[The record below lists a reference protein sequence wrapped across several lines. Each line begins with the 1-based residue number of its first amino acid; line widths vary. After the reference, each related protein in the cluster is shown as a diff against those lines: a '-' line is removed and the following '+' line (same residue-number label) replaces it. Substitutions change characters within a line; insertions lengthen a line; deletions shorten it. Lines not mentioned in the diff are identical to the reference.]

1 MDKAPSGPSDSKL
14 VSAVSGKVPNHKH
27 IASKNANEY
36 KSRKYIKDYKK
47 FKNNLINIKNSS
59 LSSSSNSSLS
69 SSSSSSS
76 SRSNNKKAPAK
87 AERKTNVIRKK

>member
-1 MDKAPSGPSDSKL
+1 MDKAPSGPSGSRL
-14 VSAVSGKVPNHKH
+14 VSDVSGKPIDHKN
-27 IASKNANEY
+27 IGKYANEY

-76 SRSNNKKAPAK
+76 SKSNNKKAPAK